1 VTDVTGEK
9 AFDSRE
15 EGGCDPEAEEH
26 QARRRGQEGR
36 SHEEAQDRDGEEV
49 DTQEEHQARR
59 RGQEGRSDQEA
70 QDGGA
75 EVDRPQVDSA
85 QDDSQ
90 KEVDRVETDLRPQA
104 RGEEE
109 DDASQDDE
117 KEGRVAGSFDWSGR
131 GAIAPLPRSRGISG
145 RIRSV
150 AC

>member
-9 AFDSRE
+9 AFDSRK
-15 EGGCDPEAEEH
+15 EGGGDPEAEERE
-26 QARRRGQEGR
+26 ALRRGQEGR
-36 SHEEAQDRDGEEV
+36 SHEEAQDHDGEEV
-49 DTQEEHQARR
+49 DTQEEHEAGR

-70 QDGGA
+70 QDSGA
-75 EVDRPQVDSA
+75 QVDRPQVDSP

-109 DDASQDDE
+109 DDASQDDQ
-117 KEGRVAGSFDWSGR
+117 KEVRVAGSFDWSGR
-131 GAIAPLPRSRGISG
+131 GAIAPLPRSCGISG

>member
-9 AFDSRE
+9 AFDSRK
-15 EGGCDPEAEEH
+15 EGGGDPEAEEREALH
-26 QARRRGQEGR
+26 RGQEGR
-36 SHEEAQDRDGEEV
+36 SHEEAQDHDGEEV
-49 DTQEEHQARR
+49 DTQEEHEAGR

-70 QDGGA
+70 QDCGA
-75 EVDRPQVDSA
+75 QVDRP

-90 KEVDRVETDLRPQA
+90 KEVDRVETDLRPQT

-109 DDASQDDE
+109 DDASQDDQ

>member
-15 EGGCDPEAEEH
+15 EGGGDPEAEERE
-26 QARRRGQEGR
+26 ALRRGQEGR
-36 SHEEAQDRDGEEV
+36 SHEEAQDHDGEEV
-49 DTQEEHQARR
+49 DTQEEHEAGR

-70 QDGGA
+70 QDSGA
-75 EVDRPQVDSA
+75 QVDGPQVDST

-90 KEVDRVETDLRPQA
+90 KEVDRVETDLRPQT

-109 DDASQDDE
+109 DDASQDDQ
-117 KEGRVAGSFDWSGR
+117 KEDRVAESFDWSGR
-131 GAIAPLPRSRGISG
+131 GAIAPLPRSRGIPG
-145 RIRSV
+145 RVRSV

>member
-15 EGGCDPEAEEH
+15 EGGGDPEAEERE
-26 QARRRGQEGR
+26 ALRRGQEGR
-36 SHEEAQDRDGEEV
+36 SHEEAQDHDGEEV
-49 DTQEEHQARR
+49 DTQEEHEAGR

-70 QDGGA
+70 QDSGA
-75 EVDRPQVDSA
+75 QVDRP

-90 KEVDRVETDLRPQA
+90 KEVDRVETDLRPQT

-109 DDASQDDE
+109 DDASQDDQ

>member
-1 VTDVTGEK
+1 MTDVTGEK

-15 EGGCDPEAEEH
+15 EGGGDPEAEERE
-26 QARRRGQEGR
+26 ALRRGQEGR
-36 SHEEAQDRDGEEV
+36 SHEEAQDHDGEEV
-49 DTQEEHQARR
+49 DTQEEHEAGR

-70 QDGGA
+70 QDSGA
-75 EVDRPQVDSA
+75 QVDGP

-90 KEVDRVETDLRPQA
+90 KEVDRVETDLRPQT

-109 DDASQDDE
+109 DDASQDDQ

-145 RIRSV
+145 RIRRV
-150 AC
+150 PC

>member
-1 VTDVTGEK
+1 MTDVTGEK
-9 AFDSRE
+9 AFDSRK
-15 EGGCDPEAEEH
+15 EGGGDPEAEERE
-26 QARRRGQEGR
+26 ALRRGQEGR

-75 EVDRPQVDSA
+75 EVDGPQVDTE
-85 QDDSQ
+85 
-90 KEVDRVETDLRPQA
+90 KEVDRVEADLRPQT

>member
-1 VTDVTGEK
+1 MTDVTGEK
-9 AFDSRE
+9 AFDSRK
-15 EGGCDPEAEEH
+15 EGGGDPEAEERE
-26 QARRRGQEGR
+26 ALRRGQEGR
-36 SHEEAQDRDGEEV
+36 SHEEAQDHDGEEV
-49 DTQEEHQARR
+49 DTQEEHEAGR

-70 QDGGA
+70 QDSGA
-75 EVDRPQVDSA
+75 QVDGP

-109 DDASQDDE
+109 DDASQDDQ
-117 KEGRVAGSFDWSGR
+117 KEVRVAGSFDWSGR

>member
-1 VTDVTGEK
+1 MTDVTGEK

-15 EGGCDPEAEEH
+15 EGGGDPEAEERE
-26 QARRRGQEGR
+26 ALRRGQEGR
-36 SHEEAQDRDGEEV
+36 SHEEAQDHDGEEV
-49 DTQEEHQARR
+49 DTQEEHEAGRS
-59 RGQEGRSDQEA
+59 GQEGRSDQEA
-70 QDGGA
+70 QDSGA
-75 EVDRPQVDSA
+75 QVDGP

-90 KEVDRVETDLRPQA
+90 KEVDRVETDLRPQT

-109 DDASQDDE
+109 DDASQDDQ
-117 KEGRVAGSFDWSGR
+117 KEVRVAGSFDWSGR

>member
-9 AFDSRE
+9 AFDSRK
-15 EGGCDPEAEEH
+15 EGGGDPEAEERE
-26 QARRRGQEGR
+26 ALRRRQEGR
-36 SHEEAQDRDGEEV
+36 SHEEAQDHDGEEV
-49 DTQEEHQARR
+49 DTQEEHEAGR

-70 QDGGA
+70 QDSGGA
-75 EVDRPQVDSA
+75 QGDEPQVDTE
-85 QDDSQ
+85 
-90 KEVDRVETDLRPQA
+90 KEVDRVEADLRPQA

-109 DDASQDDE
+109 DDASQDDQ
-117 KEGRVAGSFDWSGR
+117 KEGLIAGSFDWSGR

>member
-1 VTDVTGEK
+1 MTDVTGEK

-15 EGGCDPEAEEH
+15 EGGGDPEAEERE
-26 QARRRGQEGR
+26 ALRRGQEGR
-36 SHEEAQDRDGEEV
+36 SHEEAQDHDGEEV
-49 DTQEEHQARR
+49 DTQEEHEAGR

-70 QDGGA
+70 QDSGA
-75 EVDRPQVDSA
+75 QVDRP

-90 KEVDRVETDLRPQA
+90 KEVDRVETDLRPQT

-109 DDASQDDE
+109 DDASQDDQ